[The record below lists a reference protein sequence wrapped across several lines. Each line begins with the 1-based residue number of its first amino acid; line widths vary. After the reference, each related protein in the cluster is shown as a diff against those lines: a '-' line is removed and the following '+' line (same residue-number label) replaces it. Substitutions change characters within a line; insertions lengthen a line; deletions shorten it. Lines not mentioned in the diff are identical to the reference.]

1 MILALDL
8 ALPVSNPTVQFL
20 LLFSIVLIAP
30 IVFNRIKVPSLIGL
44 IIAGAVIGPFGLFI
58 MSRDSNMIML
68 GNAGLLYIMFLA
80 GIEIDVAEFKKNSSR
95 SLVFGLLTFSIP
107 MTIGVFAGYYLLS
120 LSLISSVLLA
130 SMFASHTLIA
140 YPIISKL
147 GAGKNRAVTV
157 AIGGTMITDTLA
169 LLVLAVIISMNE
181 GQVTTA
187 FWAQLTLSIIVFTLV
202 VAFLFSPCRQ
212 VVFQKIPGQCV
223 AVHFRDGD
231 DLSGRFP
238 GRTGGD

>member
-95 SLVFGLLTFSIP
+95 SLVFGLQPRKKLTNVRKLKDSVSNSQVFCLIRLQKAMKKNSK
-107 MTIGVFAGYYLLS
+107 IGQRPVSTKEWLTRKRCLS
-120 LSLISSVLLA
+120 QSLLA
-130 SMFASHTLIA
+130 KECSI
-140 YPIISKL
+140 K
-147 GAGKNRAVTV
+147 
-157 AIGGTMITDTLA
+157 ITIL
-169 LLVLAVIISMNE
+169 
-181 GQVTTA
+181 
-187 FWAQLTLSIIVFTLV
+187 
-202 VAFLFSPCRQ
+202 
-212 VVFQKIPGQCV
+212 
-223 AVHFRDGD
+223 
-231 DLSGRFP
+231 
-238 GRTGGD
+238 

>member
-140 YPIISKL
+140 YPIVSK
-147 GAGKNRAVTV
+147 
-157 AIGGTMITDTLA
+157 
-169 LLVLAVIISMNE
+169 
-181 GQVTTA
+181 
-187 FWAQLTLSIIVFTLV
+187 
-202 VAFLFSPCRQ
+202 
-212 VVFQKIPGQCV
+212 
-223 AVHFRDGD
+223 
-231 DLSGRFP
+231 
-238 GRTGGD
+238 

>member
-80 GIEIDVAEFKKNSSR
+80 GINKR
-95 SLVFGLLTFSIP
+95 
-107 MTIGVFAGYYLLS
+107 
-120 LSLISSVLLA
+120 
-130 SMFASHTLIA
+130 
-140 YPIISKL
+140 
-147 GAGKNRAVTV
+147 
-157 AIGGTMITDTLA
+157 
-169 LLVLAVIISMNE
+169 
-181 GQVTTA
+181 
-187 FWAQLTLSIIVFTLV
+187 
-202 VAFLFSPCRQ
+202 
-212 VVFQKIPGQCV
+212 
-223 AVHFRDGD
+223 
-231 DLSGRFP
+231 
-238 GRTGGD
+238 